1 MSYMKLLR
9 VNAWHYPTIRGKLR
23 AELRTTVRVH
33 SLRITADIRK
43 SFKQPKSGRTYYYR
57 GRRIIAS
64 APGESPA
71 IRSGRL
77 YKNVNPIFA
86 SSGMQARI
94 DPKAQ
99 GVFYA
104 AWLEEGTA
112 RMAKRPYIKP
122 AFARR
127 RQAFLNEVRMKL
139 AKSLGQG

>member
-1 MSYMKLLR
+1 MAYMKLLR
-9 VNAWHYPTIRGKLR
+9 VNAWSYPQIRGKLQK
-23 AELRTTVRVH
+23 ELRTTVRVH

-43 SFKQPKSGRTYYYR
+43 SFRQPKTGRAYYYR

-64 APGESPA
+64 APGEAPA

-77 YKNVNPIFA
+77 YKNVNPIV
-86 SSGMQARI
+86 SKSGLQARI
-94 DPKAQ
+94 DPKTQ

-104 AWLEEGTA
+104 AWLEEGTT
-112 RMAKRPYIKP
+112 RMAARPYITP